1 MHRVFCENIPGSGEY
16 AEIEARE
23 KEHLFKVFRAS
34 VGDEVELLDGA
45 GIRASAVVEKNKML
59 RVGSVEKVEKPKVS
73 LHLCCAIPK
82 KQKLDQL
89 LKQSGELG
97 VVSIRPVRCTRSV
110 AEGGSR
116 ERWDLHLREACKQ
129 SGNPFL
135 PEIFPEE
142 KLPAVL
148 ERLKKENI
156 DIYFGDIP
164 ENDNSI
170 YGSSRERA
178 VLIGPEGGFT
188 PEELELIR
196 SYSAFPLNLG
206 PYVLR
211 LETAAICALAVL
223 RKLPVLLVA
232 LGMLFICGCSERGD
246 IEKNPLMLKAAQLRE
261 QGDMLNARKYFR
273 RAVAVYPDEPMVYL
287 ALAQLCDEELNE
299 PLEALFC
306 YRMFL
311 QLTLPDHP
319 GRDSVERIVGHLQKK
334 ITENPA
340 LQAENEQLK
349 KENARLRD
357 KNKKIERRIIQQQ
370 LKINEL
376 YKKYVVPKSR
386 KNR

>member
-1 MHRVFCENIPGSGEY
+1 MGVI
-16 AEIEARE
+16 
-23 KEHLFKVFRAS
+23 
-34 VGDEVELLDGA
+34 
-45 GIRASAVVEKNKML
+45 EKNKML
-59 RVGSVEKVEKPKVS
+59 RVKSVEKIERPKVS

-97 VVSIRPVRCTRSV
+97 VVSIRPVRCIRSV

-116 ERWDLHLREACKQ
+116 ERWELHLREACKQ
-129 SGNPFL
+129 SGNPFM

-142 KLPAVL
+142 KLSVVL
-148 ERLKKENI
+148 EQLKKENI

-164 ENDNSI
+164 ENDNNV
-170 YGSSRERA
+170 YGSSKERA
-178 VLIGPEGGFT
+178 VLIGPEGGFSD
-188 PEELELIR
+188 EELDLIR
-196 SYSAFPLNLG
+196 KYSAFPLNLG

-223 RKLPVLLVA
+223 RKLPMLLFA

-261 QGDMLNARKYFR
+261 QGDLLNARKYFR
-273 RAVAVYPDEPMVYL
+273 RAVAVYPDEPLVYL
-287 ALAQLCDEELNE
+287 ALAQLCDEELNDR
-299 PLEALFC
+299 LEALFC

-319 GRDSVERIVGHLQKK
+319 GRDVVERIVEHLQQKLSGDPSL
-334 ITENPA
+334 E
-340 LQAENEQLK
+340 AENEQLK
-349 KENARLRD
+349 KEIARL
-357 KNKKIERRIIQQQ
+357 KERNRKVERKMIQQQ

-376 YKKYVVPKSR
+376 SR
-386 KNR
+386 KNTAPEVQRKSGRRK